1 MPDGVVCR
9 CPVRVMD
16 DLGQAWDS
24 AVEALTPTWTKEVKS
39 EEAEQEK
46 GKSEKA
52 ERAVDPVIPAVPHPV
67 IPDVFNRE
75 STKRKTPMN
84 LCRKIRTFGRKLAQ
98 KLPHALKIA
107 VNALVR
113 RRVFLAMATL
123 ISLYHV
129 ERANGRHGRC
139 S

>member
-1 MPDGVVCR
+1 MPDGGACR

-39 EEAEQEK
+39 EEAERE
-46 GKSEKA
+46 
-52 ERAVDPVIPAVPHPV
+52 VDPVIP
-67 IPDVFNRE
+67 DTFNRE

-84 LCRKIRTFGRKLAQ
+84 LCRKIHTFGRKLAE

-113 RRVFLAMATL
+113 RQVFLAIATL

>member
-39 EEAEQEK
+39 EEAERE
-46 GKSEKA
+46 
-52 ERAVDPVIPAVPHPV
+52 VDPVIPAVPHPV
-67 IPDVFNRE
+67 IPDIFNRE

-113 RRVFLAMATL
+113 RQVFLAMATL

-129 ERANGRHGRC
+129 ERANGRHGQC